1 MEKQKKDA
9 RAELAEKSIAKLQ
22 ALSTRFGS
30 SSFSEKLLED
40 YVNELAS
47 YTPLEDKEEADG

>member
-22 ALSTRFGS
+22 ALNNRFGS

>member
-22 ALSTRFGS
+22 ALNNRFGS
-30 SSFSEKLLED
+30 SGFSEKLLED